1 MNSKG
6 DASASSEVIARAKQT
21 IFFYSFEKQTT
32 TKNCKSLKKFFIF

>member
-6 DASASSEVIARAKQT
+6 DSEVIARAKQT

-32 TKNCKSLKKFFIF
+32 TTNCKSLKEFFIF